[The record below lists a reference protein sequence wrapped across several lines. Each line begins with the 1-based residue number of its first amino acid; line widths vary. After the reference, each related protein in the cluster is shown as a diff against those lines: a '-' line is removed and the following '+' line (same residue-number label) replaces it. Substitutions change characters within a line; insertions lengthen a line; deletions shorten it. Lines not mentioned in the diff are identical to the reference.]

1 MNMLDGV
8 LTALGAI
15 RANKL
20 RSLLAVLGIIIAVGA
35 VIATVSLGNGMQAQV
50 QQQMASIGSNLLL
63 VTSASRRVGGVAVT
77 GVQNVSEDDA
87 EAIARQIPGLEAV
100 APTRNGNAQLV
111 SGRANA
117 PSQIIGV
124 TPDYLVARDW
134 SVEFGRSFS
143 SSEARVGGQVV
154 LIGRTIAN
162 ELFGEADPLGETIRV
177 NRTPLTVIGVLA
189 SKGQSAM
196 GSDQD
201 RIVLV
206 PLQTA
211 RRILGTSRIQ
221 PRRVDTIFIKTERA
235 EDLTPVQEEVQAL
248 LRQRLRVPDGSPDP
262 FEVRNLAEFMAVAQE
277 TTRTISLFLAAIG
290 GISLLVG
297 GIGIMNIMLVSVTER
312 TREIGLRLA
321 VGARPFDILGQFLVE
336 AVTLCVLGGLLGI
349 GLGVALSAA
358 VASFLGA
365 PTLIDAQVVVM
376 SVLVSA
382 AIGIFFGFWPARR
395 AAKLDPIEALR
406 FE

>member
-1 MNMLDGV
+1 MNMLDGIM
-8 LTALGAI
+8 TALGAI
-15 RANKL
+15 RANML

-63 VTSASRRVGGVAVT
+63 VTSAARRVGGVAVT
-77 GVQNVSEDDA
+77 GIQNVSEDDA
-87 EAIARQIPGLEAV
+87 EAIARQIPGLVAV

-111 SGRANA
+111 AGRSNA
-117 PSQIIGV
+117 PSQIIGI
-124 TPDYLVARDW
+124 TPDYLIARDW
-134 SVEFGRSFS
+134 TVEFGRSFS
-143 SSEARVGGQVV
+143 ASEARGGGQVI
-154 LIGRTIAN
+154 LIGRTVAN

-177 NRTPLTVIGVLA
+177 NRTPLTVIGVLQ
-189 SKGQSAM
+189 SKGQSSF

-206 PLQTA
+206 PMQTA
-211 RRILGTSRIQ
+211 RRILGTSRVQ
-221 PRRVDTIFIKTERA
+221 PRRVDTIFIKTEFA
-235 EDLTPVQEEVQAL
+235 DDLTPVQQEVQEL
-248 LRQRLRVPDGSPDP
+248 LRQRLRVPEGAQDP

-321 VGARPFDILGQFLVE
+321 VGARPMDILGQFLVE
-336 AVTLCVLGGLLGI
+336 AVTLCVIGGLIGI
-349 GLGVALSAA
+349 ALGVGLSAL

-365 PTLIDAQVVVM
+365 PTLIDAQVV
-376 SVLVSA
+376 LVSVA
-382 AIGIFFGFWPARR
+382 VSAGIGIFFGFWPARR
-395 AAKLDPIEALR
+395 AARLDPIEALR